1 MSNDLNKVAAL
12 EELTIIP
19 SAQLN
24 CIRAFAG
31 HTMTGSAEVAFDTE
45 EYNDA
50 DFLAQ
55 VQVQSGN
62 IELVMNW

>member
-1 MSNDLNKVAAL
+1 
-12 EELTIIP
+12 
-19 SAQLN
+19 
-24 CIRAFAG
+24 
-31 HTMTGSAEVAFDTE
+31 MTGSAEVAFDTE
-45 EYNDA
+45 DYNDA